1 MKKISTVAAKPS
13 KKISQPKLTVGL
25 DLGDRNSWYCVL
37 DEPGQIRLERS
48 VRTNAK
54 ALREVFGEMPRCR
67 IALEIGTHSPWI
79 SRLLSELGHAVMVAN
94 ARKVRLIGE
103 SRKKDDRLDA
113 QTLAR
118 LARID
123 PELLYPVKHRS
134 AQAQADL
141 SVIRARAG
149 LVRARTALVNT
160 ARGLARAMAS
170 GCAAAT
176 CAI

>member
-13 KKISQPKLTVGL
+13 RKISQQKLTIGL

-37 DEPGQIRLERS
+37 DEAGQIQLEQR
-48 VRTNAK
+48 VRTSAK
-54 ALREVFGEMPRCR
+54 ALREVFGDMPHSR

-79 SRLLSELGHAVMVAN
+79 SRLLSEWGHEVIVAN

-123 PELLYPVKHRS
+123 PELLYRGEAPR
-134 AQAQADL
+134 
-141 SVIRARAG
+141 RAG
-149 LVRARTALVNT
+149 KSRSHDD
-160 ARGLARAMAS
+160 S
-170 GCAAAT
+170 GTGRSGTRPNGAGQHGSWT
-176 CAI
+176 GQELRR